1 MAATNLDLDAL
12 RALATAMEL
21 GSFAQAAER
30 LGRSPS
36 ALSLQMRKLESQT
49 GRILLRKQ
57 GRGVALT
64 EAGEMLWRYARRML
78 ALNDEALAALA
89 APDAAGV
96 VRIGMPQDY
105 AESRLPPLL
114 GAFARAYPAARV
126 EATVERS
133 GVLAEMV
140 GRGAL
145 EVALVHRRTDAADH
159 AGGGRGVDWAFLRR
173 YPVCWIAAADFTVD
187 EAEPLPLSILSPP
200 CPFRDMALAALE
212 RAVRSWRIAF
222 TGGGPAGAW
231 AAAAAGLGV
240 AVRPMESAPAGL
252 IDAGGELGL
261 PELPDIELWLA
272 TPRGAPLSPP
282 TLLLRDLLVKYF
294 SDRV

>member
-64 EAGEMLWRYARRML
+64 EAGETLSRYARRML
-78 ALNDEALAALA
+78 ALNDEAVAALA

-133 GVLAEMV
+133 AALIDMI

-145 EVALVHRRTDAADH
+145 DVALVHRRIDALDDEAK
-159 AGGGRGVDWAFLRR
+159 GRGVDWAFLRR

-187 EAEPLPLSILSPP
+187 ETEPLPLSILSPP

-212 RAVRSWRIAF
+212 RAARPWRIAF
-222 TGGGPAGAW
+222 TGGGPTGAW

-240 AVRPMESAPAGL
+240 AVRPMEGAPAGL
-252 IDAGGELGL
+252 IDVGGELGL
-261 PELPDIELWLA
+261 PELPDIELLLA
-272 TPRGAPLSPP
+272 TPRGAPLTPP

>member
-1 MAATNLDLDAL
+1 MTTNLDLDAL

-64 EAGEMLWRYARRML
+64 EAGETLSRYARRML
-78 ALNDEALAALA
+78 ALNDEAVAALA

-114 GAFARAYPAARV
+114 GAFARSYPAARIEV
-126 EATVERS
+126 TVERS
-133 GVLAEMV
+133 GVLVEMV

-145 EVALVHRRTDAADH
+145 DVALVHRRADAADQG
-159 AGGGRGVDWAFLRR
+159 GGGRGVDLAFLRR
-173 YPVCWIAAADFTVD
+173 HPVCWIASADFTVD
-187 EAEPLPLSILSPP
+187 ETGPLPLSILSPP

-212 RAVRSWRIAF
+212 RAARPWRIAF

-240 AVRPMESAPAGL
+240 AVRPMAGAPAGL
-252 IDAGGELGL
+252 MDVGRELAL
-261 PELPDIELWLA
+261 PELPDFELWRA
-272 TPRGAPLSPP
+272 TPRGAPLASP
-282 TLLLRDLLVKYF
+282 TLLLRDLLVKHF

>member
-1 MAATNLDLDAL
+1 MATNLDLDAL

-64 EAGEMLWRYARRML
+64 EAGETLSRYARRML
-78 ALNDEALAALA
+78 ALNDEALAALTT
-89 APDAAGV
+89 PDAAGL
-96 VRIGMPQDY
+96 VRVGMPQDY

-114 GAFARAYPAARV
+114 GAFTRSYPAARI

-133 GVLAEMV
+133 AILVEMV

-145 EVALVHRRTDAADH
+145 DMALFHRRTASSDQGILA
-159 AGGGRGVDWAFLRR
+159 RGVDCAPLRR
-173 YPVCWIAAADFTVD
+173 YPVCWVAATDFTVD
-187 EAEPLPLSILSPP
+187 DAGPLPLSILSPP
-200 CPFRDMALAALE
+200 CPFRDMALEALE
-212 RAVRSWRIAF
+212 RVARPWRIAF

-240 AVRPMESAPAGL
+240 AVRPMEGAPAGL
-252 IDAGGELGL
+252 IDVGEELGL
-261 PELPDIELWLA
+261 PKLPDIELWLA

-282 TLLLRDLLVKYF
+282 ALLLRDLLVKRF
-294 SDRV
+294 MDRA